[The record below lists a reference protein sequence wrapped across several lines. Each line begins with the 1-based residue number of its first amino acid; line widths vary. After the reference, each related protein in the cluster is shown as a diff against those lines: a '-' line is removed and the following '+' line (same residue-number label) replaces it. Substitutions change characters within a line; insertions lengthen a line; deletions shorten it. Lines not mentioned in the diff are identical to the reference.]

1 MAYWL
6 LKSEPETYSYEDLIR
21 DKTGRW
27 DGVRNYQA
35 RNNIRDMKPGDKA
48 LFYYSGKNPQV
59 IAEIKIASEPYP
71 DPTIDDPRW
80 LCVDVQAHKLLKNP
94 VTLTEIKAN
103 PACADLLLIRHTR
116 LSVMP
121 VDPVVYEAILEMS
134 KGR

>member
-6 LKSEPETYSYEDLIR
+6 LKSEPETYSYEDLLR

-27 DGVRNYQA
+27 DGVRNYEA
-35 RNNIRDMKPGDKA
+35 RNNIRDMKVGDRA

-59 IAEIKIASEPYP
+59 IAQVKIASEPYP

-80 LCVDVQAHKLLKNP
+80 LCVDVQALSLFPKPIPLAD
-94 VTLTEIKAN
+94 IKAN

-121 VDPVVYEAILEMS
+121 VDPVVYTAICEM
-134 KGR
+134 GQ